1 MRLEKDP
8 LTTFK
13 TNSSQT
19 PSPIAI
25 GPVTFNSQTFALIV
39 GPCSIE
45 SQDQIDQITHL
56 LKESG
61 LNLMRGGIWKLRTS
75 PESFQGLGVDA
86 LNLIQDLRTK
96 HNLHLISEI
105 TDPRQIEF
113 LTPLISAFQVGAR
126 NMYNYALLKELGKL
140 KTPVILKRSFSATVE
155 EWLKASDY
163 ILNAGNDQVILCERG
178 IRTFETSSRY
188 TFDLNGALIAKSKT
202 HLPVIVD
209 PSHGVGLRE
218 FVPPLIFA
226 AAAAGL
232 DGALVEIHPNPE
244 KALSDGRQS
253 MELNEFK
260 NLLPKLDSILEV
272 VGRKRS

>member
-1 MRLEKDP
+1 MKLEKEA
-8 LTTFK
+8 LATFK
-13 TNSSQT
+13 LDPIKPQT
-19 PSPIAI
+19 AVSI
-25 GPVTFNSQTFALIV
+25 GPVTFNSQTFALIA

-45 SQDQIDQITHL
+45 SQNQMDQITHT

-61 LNLMRGGIWKLRTS
+61 LHLMRGGIWKLRTS
-75 PESFQGLGVDA
+75 PESFQGLGFDA
-86 LNLIQDLRTK
+86 LTLIQDLKAK
-96 HNLHLISEI
+96 HNLYLISEI

-140 KTPVILKRSFSATVE
+140 KSPVILKRSFSATVD
-155 EWLKASDY
+155 EWVKASDY

-178 IRTFETSSRY
+178 IRSFETSSRY
-188 TFDLNGALIAKSKT
+188 TFDLNGALIAKSRT

-218 FVPPLIFA
+218 FVPPLLFA

-232 DGALVEIHPNPE
+232 DGAIMEIHPNPDQ
-244 KALSDGRQS
+244 ALSDGRQS
-253 MELNEFK
+253 VALKEFRK
-260 NLLPKLDSILEV
+260 MLPKLDAILEV